1 MFPERFI
8 NRIRQ
13 QRYVDS
19 DSLLKALHT
28 ESPVSVRVNRSKW
41 TGSPLRSIPVQWCSN
56 GFYLGKR
63 PKFTLDPLLHAGC
76 YYPQEASGMFLEEV
90 LKQAIQDHD
99 GIKVL
104 DLCGA
109 PGGKATHLSSL
120 IGEKGMLVA
129 NEVIRS
135 RVNILSENIIKW
147 GLSNAIVTQND
158 PSVFGLLHGFFDM
171 ILVDA
176 PCSGEGMFR
185 DKKAVNEW
193 SVENGA
199 LCSDRQRR
207 ILMDVWPALRENGVL
222 VYSTCTFNPGENE
235 ENIKWLIS
243 QNKAESIKL
252 DNSWYSD
259 ITEIDYEGIY
269 GYGFYPGKIKGEG
282 LFISVLRK
290 TGKQDVISERSK
302 KSSDNKLKREERSVA
317 LDWTYFNERNLI
329 KAGDSVISFPGSQ
342 ENFDLLS
349 KRLKIISPGTR
360 ISTEKQNKYLPSHE
374 LAMSVYLKKS
384 VFPSIDLNLSDAL
397 AYLHR
402 DNIKPGDSE
411 KGWNIISFMGVSLG
425 LVNNIGNRMNNYY
438 PVEWRIRMDPSSQVD
453 KDAIVWDNS
462 DVYLLNDLIDL

>member
-8 NRIRQ
+8 YRIHH
-13 QRYVDS
+13 QRYIDP
-19 DSLLKALHT
+19 DNLLKALEA
-28 ESPVSVRVNRSKW
+28 ESPVSIRGNRSKW
-41 TGSPLRSIPVQWCSN
+41 TSSPLRSIPVQWCSD

-63 PKFTLDPLLHAGC
+63 PKYTLDPLLHAGC

-90 LKQAIQDHD
+90 FKQAIQDYD

-109 PGGKATHLSSL
+109 PGGKSTHLSSL

-135 RVNILSENIIKW
+135 RANILSENITKW

-158 PSVFGLLHGFFDM
+158 PSVFGSLHGFFDM

-185 DKKAVNEW
+185 DEIAVNEW

-207 ILMDVWPALRENGVL
+207 ILMDVWPALRENGIL

-252 DNSWYSD
+252 DISRYND

-290 TGKQDVISERSK
+290 TGKQDVISDRSK
-302 KSSDNKLKREERSVA
+302 KSSDNKLTKEEKSVA
-317 LDWTYFNERNLI
+317 LDWTYFKENNL
-329 KAGDSVISFPGSQ
+329 ARSGDAVISFPGYP
-342 ENFDLLS
+342 ENFTMLS

-360 ISTEKQNKYLPSHE
+360 IFTEKHGRYLPSHE
-374 LAMSVYLKKS
+374 LTMSVFLKKN
-384 VFPSIDLNLSDAL
+384 VFPSIYLDLSDAL

-402 DNIKPGDSE
+402 DNIKPGNSE

-425 LVNNIGNRMNNYY
+425 LANNIGNRMNNYY
-438 PVEWRIRMDPSSQVD
+438 PVEWRIRMNPGSIVD
-453 KDAIVWDNS
+453 ENTIRWNDNGC
-462 DVYLLNDLIDL
+462 IIIK